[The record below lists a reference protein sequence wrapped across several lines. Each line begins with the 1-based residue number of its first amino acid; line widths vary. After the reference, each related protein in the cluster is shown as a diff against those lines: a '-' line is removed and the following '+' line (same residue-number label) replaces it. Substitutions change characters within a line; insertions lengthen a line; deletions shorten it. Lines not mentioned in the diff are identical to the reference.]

1 MSEIQ
6 GKCDNGRFIVKVLA
20 DSSGVFVGNGL
31 KFDTKE
37 NAEAYARDLFG
48 RWTAVR
54 EWKVLEQVE
63 TPSMVFDKEVSRG

>member
-1 MSEIQ
+1 MSRQ
-6 GKCDNGRFIVKVLA
+6 GQCDNGRFIVKVLA

-48 RWTAVR
+48 RWTMVR
-54 EWKVLEQVE
+54 EWMVLEQTDAV
-63 TPSMVFDKEVSRG
+63 PVAFKEVSRG